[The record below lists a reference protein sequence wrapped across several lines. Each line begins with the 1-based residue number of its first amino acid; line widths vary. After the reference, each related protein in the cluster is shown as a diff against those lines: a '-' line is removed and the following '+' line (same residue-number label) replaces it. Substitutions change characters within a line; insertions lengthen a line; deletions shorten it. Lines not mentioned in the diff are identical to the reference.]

1 MQLDIS
7 RIIRQEKSG
16 QSLIFV
22 SNVNGAG
29 RTYENITLATESVTQ
44 IIVFARMFYW
54 YLGSRTHYRR
64 GALPNE
70 IQSPLS
76 FNP

>member
-7 RIIRQEKSG
+7 RIIRQEKIG

-44 IIVFARMFYW
+44 IIVHPYTVQW
-54 YLGSRTHYRR
+54 YANLCD
-64 GALPNE
+64 L
-70 IQSPLS
+70 IV
-76 FNP
+76 